1 MQFTG
6 EQFIPGISK
15 KRLIDE
21 HESRY
26 QWAIQYTHNK
36 NVLDIACGT
45 GYGCDKIATNAKLII
60 GVDISSDSIKYAR
73 EHYKKDN
80 MRFILDSATNSELF
94 TKGQFDVICS
104 FETIEHLTKEERV
117 KYLQNLKS
125 WLNPNGLL
133 LLSTP
138 NKLITSPF
146 TKKPLNPYH
155 VIEFEQE
162 TLLNELFPY
171 FQVEGIFG
179 QRIIKK
185 LYTNYFVR
193 KGIHVIQKILRHNF
207 HIYDLAKGSQ
217 IIAYTN
223 KQVPRI
229 FILRCIPK

>member
-26 QWAIQYTHNK
+26 QWVAQFTQDKI
-36 NVLDIACGT
+36 VLDIACGT
-45 GYGCDKIATNAKLII
+45 GYGSNIIAANAKKVF
-60 GVDISSDSIKYAR
+60 GVDISNESIAYAK

-80 MRFILDSATNSELF
+80 VHFVLGSATDSEIF
-94 TKGQFDVICS
+94 TKAQFDIICS

-117 KYLQNLKS
+117 KYLINLKS
-125 WLNPNGLL
+125 WLKPNGLL
-133 LLSTP
+133 VLSTP
-138 NKLITSPF
+138 NKIITSPF
-146 TKKPLNPYH
+146 TEKPLNPYH

-162 TLLNELFPY
+162 SLLNELFPY
-171 FQVEGIFG
+171 FSIEDIFG

-185 LYTNYFVR
+185 IYTYYFVW
-193 KGIHVIQKILRHNF
+193 KMVHAIQKIFNYNF
-207 HIYDLAKGSQ
+207 HIYDLANGPQ
-217 IIAYTN
+217 ITTYTK